1 MRIIAF
7 AVAAFVVSG
16 PAAAQSWEEYSYPE
30 YAFSVAFPA
39 NPKIETTTYEV
50 AAGRSVPARVY
61 SAHQDK
67 SQFKMTVADLAN
79 AGLDEKVV
87 MDHAIKTLS
96 QGATVRVNV
105 PARIYQ
111 VYGRQLTVEGADGSR
126 SMVAVFDIMGRLYQI
141 EAKGLPGGN
150 EFELTRFQQSLVF
163 ERGITNRSPEE
174 VRAIREACPGLAGVL
189 NAAGNPVQP
198 AGPDDPRCQARR

>member
-16 PAAAQSWEEYSYPE
+16 PAGAQSWEEYSYPE
-30 YAFSVAFPA
+30 YGFSVTFPA

-50 AAGRSVPARVY
+50 ANGRSVPARVY
-61 SAHQDK
+61 SARQDK

-79 AGLDEKVV
+79 TGLDEKAVI
-87 MDHAIKTLS
+87 DHAIKTLS
-96 QGATVRVNV
+96 HGATVRVNV

-126 SMVAVFDIMGRLYQI
+126 SMVAIFDIMGRLYQI
-141 EAKGLPGGN
+141 EAKGLPSVN

-163 ERGITNRSPEE
+163 ERGVTNRSPEE

-198 AGPDDPRCQARR
+198 AGPDDPRCQTRR

>member
-1 MRIIAF
+1 MRIGTF
-7 AVAAFVVSG
+7 AVAAIVSG
-16 PAAAQSWEEYSYPE
+16 PAAAQSWQEYSYPE

-50 AAGRSVPARVY
+50 ADGRAVPARIY
-61 SAHQDK
+61 SVRQDK
-67 SQFKMTVADLAN
+67 SQFTMTVADLAN
-79 AGLDEKVV
+79 TGLDERAVI
-87 MDHAIKTLS
+87 DHAIEMLS

-126 SMVAVFDIMGRLYQI
+126 SMVAIFDVMGRLYQI

-163 ERGITNRSPEE
+163 ERGVTNRSPEE
-174 VRAIREACPGLAGVL
+174 VRAIREVCPGLAGVL

>member
-1 MRIIAF
+1 MRIGTF
-7 AVAAFVVSG
+7 AVAAIVSG
-16 PAAAQSWEEYSYPE
+16 PAAAQSWQEYSYPE
-30 YAFSVAFPA
+30 YAFSVTFPA
-39 NPKIETTTYEV
+39 SPKIETTTYEV
-50 AAGRSVPARVY
+50 ADGRAVPARIY
-61 SAHQDK
+61 SVRQDK
-67 SQFKMTVADLAN
+67 SQFTMTVADLAN
-79 AGLDEKVV
+79 TGLDERAVI
-87 MDHAIKTLS
+87 DHAIEMLS

-126 SMVAVFDIMGRLYQI
+126 SMVAIFDVMGRLYQI

-163 ERGITNRSPEE
+163 ERGSTNRSPEE
-174 VRAIREACPGLAGVL
+174 VRAIRDACPGLAGVL

-198 AGPDDPRCQARR
+198 AGPDDPRCQRR

>member
-1 MRIIAF
+1 MRSIPIILAAF
-7 AVAAFVVSG
+7 AVSA
-16 PAAAQSWEEYSYPE
+16 PAVAQSWEEYTYPE
-30 YAFSVAFPA
+30 YAISVAFPA
-39 NPKIETTTYEV
+39 SPKIETTTYEV
-50 AAGRSVPARVY
+50 ADGRAVPARIY
-61 SAHQDK
+61 SVRQDK
-67 SQFKMTVADLAN
+67 SQFTMTVADLAN
-79 AGLDEKVV
+79 TGLDERAVI
-87 MDHAIKTLS
+87 DHAIEMLS

-126 SMVAVFDIMGRLYQI
+126 SMVAIFDVMGRLYQI

-163 ERGITNRSPEE
+163 ERGVTNRSPEE